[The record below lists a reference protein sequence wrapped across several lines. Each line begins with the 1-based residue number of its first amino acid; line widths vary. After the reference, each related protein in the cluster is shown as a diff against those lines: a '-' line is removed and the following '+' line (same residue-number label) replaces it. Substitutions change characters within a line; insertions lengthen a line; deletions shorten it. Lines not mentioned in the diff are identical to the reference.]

1 MVRGVRLGEDLR
13 ERAVGLVAAGSS
25 LSGAARSLGVAV
37 STLRPW
43 VVAVFG
49 ESMAPGPRG
58 GLRLARSPAREPSGR
73 FLSGEDRAVIQVGLA
88 QGLTLT
94 AIAALIGRATSTVSR
109 EVARGR
115 GTDGVYRSQPAQ
127 WAAAR
132 RRARPKAFKLA
143 ANPALAAVV
152 SEGLDQGW
160 SPGLIA
166 KMLKV
171 AHPGDQTGRVSHETI
186 YRALYVQARGG
197 LRQDLATRLS
207 TGRSAR
213 RPHGRAPVGAK
224 ATFSG
229 ALRISQRPP
238 EVADRAV
245 PGHWEGDLIMGAR
258 NGSAIG
264 TLVERSTRFAILL
277 HLPQGRHAETVA
289 QAMIAA
295 MSDLPAHLRRSIT
308 WDRGTEM
315 AAYDHIQLNL
325 QAPVY
330 FADPYS
336 PWQRGSNENTNR
348 LLRFWFTKG
357 SDLSTWTPEQIQRV
371 QDMLN
376 ARPRPTLDLRT
387 PAQALADYLTAT
399 P

>member
-1 MVRGVRLGEDLR
+1 MVRGVRVGLDVR
-13 ERAVGLVAAGSS
+13 ERVVELVAAGSS
-25 LSGAARSLGVAV
+25 LSGAARQVGVSV
-37 STLRPW
+37 SSLRPW
-43 VVAVFG
+43 VVAAFG
-49 ESMAPGPRG
+49 PLAMGPGG
-58 GLRLARSPAREPSGR
+58 GLRLPRPPAREPAGR
-73 FLSGEDRAVIQVGLA
+73 FLSGEDRAVIQAGLG

-94 AIAALIGRATSTVSR
+94 AIAVSIGRATSTVSR

-115 GTDGVYRSQPAQ
+115 GVDGVYRSVPAGR
-127 WAAAR
+127 AAAA

-143 ANPALAAVV
+143 TNPALAAVV
-152 SEGLDQGW
+152 TDALDQGW

-166 KMLKV
+166 TMLKV
-171 AHPGDQTGRVSHETI
+171 AHPHDHTVRVSHETI
-186 YRALYVQARGG
+186 YRSLYVQARGG
-197 LRQDLATRLS
+197 LRQDLARSLS
-207 TGRSAR
+207 TGRTAR
-213 RPHGRAPVGAK
+213 KPQGRAVVGAR
-224 ATFSG
+224 ATFAG

-277 HLPQGRHAETVA
+277 HLPDGRRSEAVA
-289 QAMIAA
+289 QAMITA

-315 AAYDHIQLNL
+315 AAYDRIQLDL

-330 FADPYS
+330 FADPHS
-336 PWQRGSNENTNR
+336 PWQRGTNENTNR

-357 SDLSTWTPEQIQRV
+357 TDLSVWTPDDLRRV
-371 QDMLN
+371 QDSLN

-387 PAQALADYLTAT
+387 PAQALNDYLTTAA
-399 P
+399 